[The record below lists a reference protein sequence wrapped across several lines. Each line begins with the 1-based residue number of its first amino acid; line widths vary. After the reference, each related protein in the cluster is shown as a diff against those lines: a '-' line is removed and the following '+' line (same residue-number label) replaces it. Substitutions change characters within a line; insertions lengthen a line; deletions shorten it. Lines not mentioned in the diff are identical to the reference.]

1 MPRGKKK
8 LVVVDAD
15 TLVFQSAAVSEERL
29 VEVTHVPSSRKKI
42 YKNRSEFKTE
52 MKNKSFLI
60 SKEDFKFEDIQEEQ
74 PIEHCLHTIKLQT
87 EAIIDRFKDS
97 YVVFVAGDKNN
108 FRLDL
113 PLPKKYKSNRDSM
126 LKPIHLS

>member
-8 LVVVDAD
+8 LAVVGAD

-52 MKNKSFLI
+52 MKNKSFKI
-60 SKEDFKFEDIQEEQ
+60 KQEEV
-74 PIEHCLHTIKLQT
+74 LHT
-87 EAIIDRFKDS
+87 
-97 YVVFVAGDKNN
+97 
-108 FRLDL
+108 
-113 PLPKKYKSNRDSM
+113 
-126 LKPIHLS
+126 